1 MFEPIHGSAPKYT
14 GLSVVNPIATIEAV
28 RMMLDNL
35 GETEAAD
42 HIEAAIAN
50 TLGTGEVRTRD
61 MGGSNST
68 IEMGSAVVA
77 AMRATA

>member
-1 MFEPIHGSAPKYT
+1 
-14 GLSVVNPIATIEAV
+14 
-28 RMMLDNL
+28 MMLDNL
-35 GETEAAD
+35 GEAEAAD

-50 TLGTGEVRTRD
+50 TLGAGEVRTRD